1 MKQNPQ
7 KPGLTG
13 GKAPVGG
20 AKVPTSTGNTGKP
33 DPKHLPR

>member
-1 MKQNPQ
+1 MRQNPQ
-7 KPGLTG
+7 KPGATT

-20 AKVPTSTGNTGKP
+20 SKVPTSTTSNSKT